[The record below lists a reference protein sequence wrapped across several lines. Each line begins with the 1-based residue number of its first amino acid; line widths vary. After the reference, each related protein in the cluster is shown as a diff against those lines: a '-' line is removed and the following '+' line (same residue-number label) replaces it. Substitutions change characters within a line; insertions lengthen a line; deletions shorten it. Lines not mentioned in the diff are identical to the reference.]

1 MIFFAHRFFGTRILQ
16 FVPLLI
22 FLLSL
27 PATGLSQVVI
37 NEIQSSNQTTIADED
52 GDFED
57 WIELYNVGPDS
68 ADISYFGLSDD
79 YDRPFRWIF
88 PEGTIIEPDGFLLI
102 WASGKNR
109 DTPGEP
115 LHTNF
120 SIAQAGEEILLSDF
134 QTGFRVD
141 EIPPTEIPSDKSLG
155 RYPDGADSLVIFR
168 EPSPGRSNS
177 EGSPSPFPEGVTFSV
192 AGGFHAAPIDLEL
205 SAGRDDVEIRYTLD
219 GSEPTAQSTLYTGP
233 IRIEDR
239 TSEPNDLSAIL
250 EISHNYAN
258 AAPPADDVFKG
269 TVVRAAA
276 FARGER
282 SDVATRTFFVH
293 PEAGQRF
300 SLPVVSLTAHRDSLF
315 GYERGIYTL
324 GKIWDDAGQ
333 SSALWAAAN
342 YSQRGDDWERPV
354 HMEMYESDGSM
365 AVSQDIGL
373 RLHGGASRAFP
384 QKSFRLYSR
393 SDYGTSRFRH
403 RFFPELDLDDFNR
416 LILRQSGQDVVMT
429 LFRDA
434 YIQETVKH
442 LRFPTQSTRAVIVFL
457 NGEYWG
463 IYNIR
468 ERFDIHFIETR
479 YGIDR
484 EQTDLMTGNASLKDG
499 EREHY
504 DALRNY
510 INTNDPADDHHFRH
524 IQTMMDT
531 GNFMDYYIAQ
541 IYARNTDW
549 PHNNVDYFRHRTDFN
564 PDATIPEQD
573 GRWRWMMFDMDFSFG
588 WQPGPGGW
596 APHPQNDW
604 ELSRHFD
611 RKSYLQDMFQHL
623 DGYPGTDRAW
633 AARFYHRL
641 MRNET
646 YRRDFFTRFADL
658 LNTTFRP
665 ERMTAILDSMQAIY
679 APEIEEHIIRW
690 NKTEP
695 ENWNFYW
702 RPFITFEE
710 WEGDVQ
716 VMRRFVEQRHQ
727 HQWDHLGLHAGRGSR
742 EITIDVSDPSHGHV
756 QINSI
761 AIHPDTEGVDD
772 DPWPWTGRYLI
783 TTESILI
790 PKPEPGYMF
799 RRWLTVDNGDT
810 LVYST
815 DEELTYV
822 HTRSDIHLVAEF
834 RDISVD
840 ADGGPDEHPDVP
852 LTFRVEQNYPNPF
865 NNQTAI
871 PYQLPEDARVVLEVY
886 GVDGR
891 LVRRT
896 DAGHRQAGSHVLRF
910 DATGLASGV
919 YIGRI
924 RADGGPGHTVGSASV
939 RMVLIR

>member
-1 MIFFAHRFFGTRILQ
+1 MIFPRPRTIHVIASA
-16 FVPLLI
+16 VC
-22 FLLSL
+22 FLLFFFT
-27 PATGLSQVVI
+27 PGLAQVVI

-57 WIELYNVGPDS
+57 WIELYNAGPDS
-68 ADISYFGLSDD
+68 ADISFFGLSDD
-79 YDRPFRWIF
+79 YNRPFRWTL
-88 PEGTIIEPDGFLLI
+88 PEGTVIEPGGFLLV
-102 WASGKNR
+102 WASGKDR
-109 DTPGEP
+109 RTTGQP

-120 SIAQAGEEILLSDF
+120 SIAQTGEEILFTHF
-134 QTGFRVD
+134 QTNARVD
-141 EIPPTEIPSDKSLG
+141 EIPPAQIPSDKSLG

-168 EPSPGRSNS
+168 EPSPGQSNS
-177 EGSPSPFPEGVTFSV
+177 EGSPSPFPDGVSFS
-192 AGGFHAAPIDLEL
+192 APGGFHAGPIDLEL

-219 GSEPTAQSTLYTGP
+219 GSVPTAQSTLYTGP
-233 IRIEDR
+233 IRIDDR
-239 TSEPNDLSAIL
+239 TSEPNNLSTIL

-258 AAPPADDVFKG
+258 AAPPAGNVFKG
-269 TVVRAAA
+269 TVVRATA

-282 SDVATRTFFVH
+282 SDVATRTFFIH
-293 PEAGQRF
+293 PDAGQRF
-300 SLPVVSLTAHRDSLF
+300 TLPVISLTAHRDSLF
-315 GYERGIYTL
+315 GYERGIYAL
-324 GKIWDDAGQ
+324 GRVWDEGGQ
-333 SSALWAAAN
+333 SNALGAAAN
-342 YSQRGDDWERPV
+342 YTQRGDDWERPA
-354 HMEMYESDGSM
+354 HMEMYETDGSM

-403 RFFPELDLDDFNR
+403 RFFPGLDLDDFNR

-468 ERFDIHFIETR
+468 ERYDIHFIETR

-484 EQTDLMTGNASLKDG
+484 EQVDLMTSDHSGIHLKDG
-499 EREHY
+499 SRLHY
-504 DALRNY
+504 DDMLSYIRN
-510 INTNDPADDHHFRH
+510 NDPADEAHFAQ

-549 PHNNVDYFRHRTDFN
+549 PHNNSDYFRHRTAFN
-564 PDATIPEQD
+564 SDAAIPEQD

-604 ELSRHFD
+604 SLSRHFD
-611 RKSYLQDMFQHL
+611 RKSYTQDMFQHL

-633 AARFYHRL
+633 AAEIYHRL

-646 YRRDFFTRFADL
+646 YRWNFFTRFADL

-665 ERMTAILDSMQAIY
+665 ERMTAVLDSMQAIY

-695 ENWNFYW
+695 DNWNFYW

-716 VMRRFVEQRHQ
+716 VMRRYVQERHQ
-727 HQWDHLGLHAGRGSR
+727 YQWDHLGLHAGRGSR
-742 EITIDVSDPSHGHV
+742 QITINVSDPGHGHV
-756 QINSI
+756 RINSI

-783 TTESILI
+783 TTESTLI
-790 PKPEPGYMF
+790 PKPEPGYVF
-799 RRWLTVDNGDT
+799 RRWLSVDNGDT
-810 LVYST
+810 LVHST
-815 DEELTYV
+815 DEVLTYV
-822 HTRSDIHLVAEF
+822 HSRSDIHLVAEF

-840 ADGGPDEHPDVP
+840 ADGDPDDHPDVP
-852 LTFRVEQNYPNPF
+852 RTFRVEQNYPNPF

-871 PYQLPEDARVVLEVY
+871 PYQLPEDARVFLEVY

-891 LVRRT
+891 LVRRA

-924 RADGGPGHTVGSASV
+924 RAEGGLGHTVGSASV